1 MCRCPL
7 RSPICTPSAKRR
19 KPPTA
24 NSTTST
30 STNSPSTASPAWD
43 LSTTLHAGLP
53 VPVPSST
60 PITTTKKRSLPT
72 TSSAMSMSM
81 WASTSAEESNPAW
94 LATQLGFISPS
105 KPLLRLYIACSA
117 SSKPL
122 LRLYIA
128 CSASSEPR
136 LRLYIACSASSKPLL
151 RLYIACSAPSK
162 PLLRLYIAC
171 SASSKPCFRLY
182 IACSAP
188 SKPLLRLYTLA
199 VHRRSIFC
207 YGCSSHR
214 ESITKPSC
222 SISSSSASPQKLFC
236 GLASPSSMLCE
247 VTINPKTECSVIGE
261 STSVFGEMYVRFI
274 FSIYKNHFTNTLRP
288 FMI

>member
-1 MCRCPL
+1 
-7 RSPICTPSAKRR
+7 
-19 KPPTA
+19 
-24 NSTTST
+24 
-30 STNSPSTASPAWD
+30 
-43 LSTTLHAGLP
+43 
-53 VPVPSST
+53 
-60 PITTTKKRSLPT
+60 
-72 TSSAMSMSM
+72 MSMSM
-81 WASTSAEESNPAW
+81 WPSTSAEESNPAW

-105 KPLLRLYIACSA
+105 KPC
-117 SSKPL
+117 
-122 LRLYIA
+122 
-128 CSASSEPR
+128 
-136 LRLYIACSASSKPLL
+136 L

-162 PLLRLYIAC
+162 PCFRLYIACSASSKPFLRLYIAC
-171 SASSKPCFRLY
+171 SASSKPCLRLY
-182 IACSAP
+182 IVCSAS

-199 VHRRSIFC
+199 VHRRSLVCDYTSLAVHRRSLVCDYNVHSYPVGNGAFASIFC

-247 VTINPKTECSVIGE
+247 VTINPKMECSVIGE

-274 FSIYKNHFTNTLRP
+274 FSIYKNYFTNTLRP

>member
-1 MCRCPL
+1 
-7 RSPICTPSAKRR
+7 
-19 KPPTA
+19 
-24 NSTTST
+24 
-30 STNSPSTASPAWD
+30 
-43 LSTTLHAGLP
+43 
-53 VPVPSST
+53 
-60 PITTTKKRSLPT
+60 
-72 TSSAMSMSM
+72 MSMSM

-105 KPLLRLYIACSA
+105 KPCFRLYIAC
-117 SSKPL
+117 
-122 LRLYIA
+122 I
-128 CSASSEPR
+128 
-136 LRLYIACSASSKPLL
+136 
-151 RLYIACSAPSK
+151 
-162 PLLRLYIAC
+162 
-171 SASSKPCFRLY
+171 ASSKPCFRLY
-182 IACSAP
+182 IACIASSKPCFRLYIVCSAP
-188 SKPLLRLYTLA
+188 LKPCFRLYTLA
-199 VHRRSIFC
+199 VHRRSLVFDYTSLAVLRRSLVCDYTLLAVHRRSLVFDYTSLAVHRRSLFCDYNVHSYPVGNGAFASIFC

-274 FSIYKNHFTNTLRP
+274 FSIYKNYFTNTLRP